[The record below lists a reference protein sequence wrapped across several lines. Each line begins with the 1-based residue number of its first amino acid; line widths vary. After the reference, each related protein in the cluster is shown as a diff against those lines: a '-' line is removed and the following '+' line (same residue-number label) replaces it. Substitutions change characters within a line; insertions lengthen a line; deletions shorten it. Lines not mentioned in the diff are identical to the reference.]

1 MPKKKKKRGGWG
13 IFFFFLTF
21 ESGTRW
27 VLRHVDVVLNVLLET
42 SWQVFPS

>member
-1 MPKKKKKRGGWG
+1 MPKKKGLEFL
-13 IFFFFLTF
+13 IFDFLTF

-42 SWQVFPS
+42 SWHVFPS